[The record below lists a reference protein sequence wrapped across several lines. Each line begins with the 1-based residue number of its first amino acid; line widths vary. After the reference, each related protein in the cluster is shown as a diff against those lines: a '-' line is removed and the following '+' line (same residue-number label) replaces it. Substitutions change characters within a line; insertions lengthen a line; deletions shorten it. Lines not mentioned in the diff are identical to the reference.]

1 MSTTAALPRRRSSI
15 ANITV
20 SMLLLLVHMLFIGLT
35 FIVVIA
41 GALYDP
47 IPACHQ
53 LPGTPQNWAFLLG
66 VLVTLA
72 AFR

>member
-20 SMLLLLVHMLFIGLT
+20 RMLLLVHMLLISLT

-47 IPACHQ
+47 IPGCHQ

-72 AFR
+72 AFG